1 MVMEVKVKNTPKP
14 YQEYYL
20 RVQDTDN
27 RKSRAVLSAYAK
39 YRRETLLGRIA
50 DRFDRL
56 IDMLTKR
63 S

>member
-1 MVMEVKVKNTPKP
+1 MEVKVKNTPKP

-56 IDMLTKR
+56 IDIVTKR

>member
-1 MVMEVKVKNTPKP
+1 VKNTPKP
-14 YQEYYL
+14 YQEYYS
-20 RVQDTDN
+20 RFDTDN
-27 RKSRAVLSAYAK
+27 RKSKAILSALAK

-56 IDMLTKR
+56 IDKLSKR

>member
-1 MVMEVKVKNTPKP
+1 VRNTPKP

-20 RVQDTDN
+20 KVQDTEN
-27 RKSRAVLSAYAK
+27 RKSKAILSAYAK

-56 IDMLTKR
+56 IDTLSKR

>member
-1 MVMEVKVKNTPKP
+1 MVVEVKVKNTPKP
-14 YQEYYL
+14 YQEYYS
-20 RVQDTDN
+20 RFDTND
-27 RKSRAVLSAYAK
+27 RKSKAILSALAK

-56 IDMLTKR
+56 IDKLSKR

>member
-1 MVMEVKVKNTPKP
+1 MKNTPKP

-20 RVQDTDN
+20 KVQDTEN
-27 RKSRAVLSAYAK
+27 RKSKAILSAYAK

-56 IDMLTKR
+56 IDTLSKR

>member
-1 MVMEVKVKNTPKP
+1 MKDTPKP

-20 RVQDTDN
+20 RIQDTDN
-27 RKSRAVLSAYAK
+27 RKSKAVLSAYAK

-56 IDMLTKR
+56 IDIISKR

>member
-1 MVMEVKVKNTPKP
+1 MEVKVKNTPKP

>member
-1 MVMEVKVKNTPKP
+1 MKNTPKP

-50 DRFDRL
+50 DRFDKL
-56 IDMLTKR
+56 IDIIRRR